1 MRVVKILFFCH
12 LAALV
17 FGIAGLLLMLPHPE
31 LWSWNPFLIEVFD
44 FGIRYAGSLHIIFG
58 AATMLL
64 FGLLFVGHRK
74 TLIFFIASTT
84 ISLSMELIGTS
95 TGFPFGAYSYT
106 SFLGFKILDHVPYSI
121 PLSWF
126 YMGFT
131 SYILASMI
139 VPRLWQRHLTAPTR
153 LANAATQLPLRGQ
166 TSRKETLWSLVLGA
180 YFLTVWDLALDPAMA
195 SNYLPL
201 HFWIWHVTGPYF
213 GMPISNLVGWSLT
226 GLVFMGISRLLWRT
240 NMDPERIVAWLPF
253 SMYAANIGFAIALD
267 LSARLWLPSLM
278 AVILG
283 VVPASLVFFLQ
294 PARKMRKTA
303 GANNSIFKR
312 ISALVL
318 HKGSW
323 VIARRKVKVVVEGL
337 EYVPRSG
344 PVLIVARHFHHLY
357 DGCVLMRAVP
367 RRLHILVALDWV
379 QTRWLRSVMEWACTM
394 VDWPIV
400 LRTEQLHENVDQHP
414 ETGRR
419 AYSLDQARSYLR
431 HAIKDSVRL
440 LRCGEMLVVFPEA
453 YPNIDP
459 TYTLKNGNEAF
470 LPFRPGFA
478 RLVEMAEK
486 EGHTQVAIVPAGL
499 SYVQNGRWHITLRFG
514 PALSRID
521 YVDSMHL
528 VQALERSVHELS
540 DQMVST
546 VSINTVEAIQL

>member
-17 FGIAGLLLMLPHPE
+17 FGIVGLLVMLPHPE

-64 FGLLFVGHRK
+64 FGLLFVGPRK
-74 TLIFFIASTT
+74 TFIFFFTSSI

-131 SYILASMI
+131 SYILASVI
-139 VPRLWQRHLTAPTR
+139 VPRLWQRHHTP
-153 LANAATQLPLRGQ
+153 
-166 TSRKETLWSLVLGA
+166 WSLILGA

-195 SNYLPL
+195 SKYLPL
-201 HFWIWHVTGPYF
+201 HFWLWHQTGPYF

-226 GLVFMGISRLLWRT
+226 GLAFMGVSRLLWRT
-240 NMDPERIVAWLPF
+240 NLDPKRIVVWLPF
-253 SMYAANIGFAIALD
+253 GMYAANLGFAIALD
-267 LSARLWLPSLM
+267 LSARLWIPSLM
-278 AVILG
+278 AVMLG

-294 PARKMRKTA
+294 SGKKAWQTTE
-303 GANNSIFKR
+303 ANNSVFKR
-312 ISALVL
+312 ISVLVL

-323 VIARRKVKVVVEGL
+323 VIARRKVKLEVEGL
-337 EYVPRSG
+337 ENVPRTG

-367 RRLHILVALDWV
+367 RRLHIFVALDWV
-379 QTRWLRSVMEWACTM
+379 QKRWLRSVMEWACTM
-394 VDWPIV
+394 ADWPIV
-400 LRTEQLHENVDQHP
+400 LRAEQLSENTAQHSK
-414 ETGRR
+414 TASS
-419 AYSLDQARSYLR
+419 AYSFKETLLYLR
-431 HAIKDSVRL
+431 HATEDSLRL
-440 LRCGEMLVVFPEA
+440 LRNGEVLVVFPEA
-453 YPNIDP
+453 YPDIEPHSATMDE
-459 TYTLKNGNEAF
+459 TRTL

-478 RLVEMAEK
+478 RLVEMAERDERTK
-486 EGHTQVAIVPAGL
+486 IAIVPAGL
-499 SYVQNGRWHITLRFG
+499 SYVQNGRWHVTLRFG
-514 PALSRID
+514 PALSRSNYND
-521 YVDSMHL
+521 NVHL
-528 VQALERSVHELS
+528 VQDVEKRVRELS
-540 DQMVST
+540 DEITNAVPTHSEET
-546 VSINTVEAIQL
+546 IQI

>member
-17 FGIAGLLLMLPHPE
+17 FGIAGLLVMLPHPE
-31 LWSWNPFLIEVFD
+31 LWSWNPFLIEVFN

-64 FGLLFVGHRK
+64 FGLLFVGTRK
-74 TLIFFIASTT
+74 TLIFFMASTS

-95 TGFPFGAYSYT
+95 TGFPFGPYSYT
-106 SFLGFKILDHVPYSI
+106 SFLGIKILDHVPYSI

-139 VPRLWQRHLTAPTR
+139 VSRLWQRYYMAPTR

-166 TSRKETLWSLVLGA
+166 ASRKETFWSLVLGA

-201 HFWIWHVTGPYF
+201 HFWIWHQTGPYF
-213 GMPISNLVGWSLT
+213 GMPISNLVGWSVT
-226 GLVFMGISRLLWRT
+226 GLAFMGVSRLLWRT
-240 NMDPERIVAWLPF
+240 NLDPERIVAWLPF
-253 SMYAANIGFAIALD
+253 GMYAANIGFAIALD

-294 PARKMRKTA
+294 PDRRARKTA
-303 GANNSIFKR
+303 VANNSVFKR
-312 ISALVL
+312 ISVWAL

-323 VIARRKVKVVVEGL
+323 VIGRRKVKLVVEGL
-337 EYVPRSG
+337 ENVPRTG
-344 PVLIVARHFHHLY
+344 PVLIVARHYHHLY
-357 DGCVLMRAVP
+357 DGCVLLRAVP

-379 QTRWLRSVMEWACTM
+379 RKRWLRSFMELACTL

-400 LRTEQLHENVDQHP
+400 LRAEQLNEDAVQHS
-414 ETGRR
+414 ETASK
-419 AYSLDQARSYLR
+419 AYSLNETRVYLR
-431 HAIKDSVRL
+431 HAMKDSIRL
-440 LRCGEMLVVFPEA
+440 LRDGEVLVVFPEA
-453 YPNIDP
+453 YPDIDP
-459 TYTLKNGNEAF
+459 QNTPKVATHTV

-478 RLVEMAEK
+478 RLVELTERD
-486 EGHTQVAIVPAGL
+486 EQTTIAIVPAGL

-514 PALSRID
+514 PALSRSD
-521 YVDSMHL
+521 YVDSTHL
-528 VQALERSVHELS
+528 ARDVEKRVRELS
-540 DQMVST
+540 NERNAAVST
-546 VSINTVEAIQL
+546 HAEETIQL